1 MTSKGEAFRLSD
13 YETRLRKAITPTSQR
28 YVRTDSRALHVV
40 ANVLLAIPHARD
52 DDTCRMHGKAEKH
65 SVVIRR
71 NRQVDWLKTFESVS
85 PKLEELT
92 HGLPQREAVATG

>member
-1 MTSKGEAFRLSD
+1 
-13 YETRLRKAITPTSQR
+13 
-28 YVRTDSRALHVV
+28 
-40 ANVLLAIPHARD
+40 
-52 DDTCRMHGKAEKH
+52 MHGKAEKH